1 MLIDHSKEKLYN
13 AIIYFLKNTKH
24 CGKTKLFKLLYYL
37 DFLHFRETGKSVTN
51 LDYYAYPFGPYPT
64 DLGHE
69 IFHPSEESRPYI
81 SIEKKEGN
89 GDFTPIKTKKKFEN
103 LHFSKREMRILEQL
117 SYIFRDVTAE
127 DIIEISHLPNE
138 PWDKTIKTKGEREK
152 IDYCLAV
159 DNTPKSLQI
168 EEIIER
174 LREREAIKLAFNE

>member
-13 AIIYFLKNTKH
+13 AIIYFLKNTRY

-64 DLGHE
+64 DLGNE

-81 SIEKKEGN
+81 SIEKKEDN
-89 GDFTPIKTKKKFEN
+89 GDFTPIKTKKKFDD
-103 LHFSKREMRILEQL
+103 LYFSKRELRLLKDIAF
-117 SYIFRDVTAE
+117 IFKEVEAKKIVE
-127 DIIEISHLPNE
+127 VSHLPNE

-159 DNTPKSLQI
+159 DNTSKSLQI